1 MGKDTGFLEFE
12 KESPPLR
19 PVDERVRDF
28 KEYETFFPAE
38 DLQKQAGRCMECGV
52 PFCHMGCPLGNM
64 IPDWNDL
71 VYRGHWKEALASLH
85 STNNFPEFTGRIC
98 PAPCEDDCVLN
109 EHYTLDAVEKQ
120 QKVNVVTIEEI
131 EKHIA
136 ERGWSEG
143 WIRPLP
149 PKKLTDR
156 QIAIVGS
163 GPAGLAAAQQLR
175 RAGHAVTVFEKD
187 DRIGGLLVYGIPDF
201 KLEKNIVSRR
211 VDQLRAE
218 GVEFRTG
225 VDVGE
230 DYSVE
235 ELRISF
241 DAILLATGAQHTRKL
256 LVDRSELEGVHYAMD
271 YLPQRNREVAG
282 DLIPE
287 EQRIEPGRKKTV
299 ILGGGFTAADC
310 LGNLNRQGAD
320 PRVHQFE
327 LVNMVPRPTPVHQ
340 EANPDC
346 RANILTE
353 SISGDSLGRVK
364 ALQAVNVEWKVE
376 TSGKSASRQVTMQRV
391 PGSEFSV
398 PADLILLA
406 MGFLGPKVEGL
417 LEGLGV
423 ELNVRG
429 ADKTSSPEQLIKMLK
444 NAQPMFDVYADDNFM
459 TSEEGVFVAGD
470 ANRGASIVVWA
481 IWEGREAARCIDKYL
496 MGTSS
501 LPTTPQAEVLI

>member
-38 DLQKQAGRCMECGV
+38 DLQKQAGRCMDCGV

-143 WIRPLP
+143 WIKPLP

-225 VDVGE
+225 VNVGV

-256 LVDRSELEGVHYAMD
+256 LVDGSELEGVHYAMD

-376 TSGKSASRQVTMQRV
+376 TSGKSSSQQVTMQRV

-481 IWEGREAARCIDKYL
+481 IWEGREAALCIDKYL

>member
-38 DLQKQAGRCMECGV
+38 DLQKQAGRCMDCGV

-143 WIRPLP
+143 WIKPLP

-225 VDVGE
+225 VNVGV

-235 ELRISF
+235 ELRINF
-241 DAILLATGAQHTRKL
+241 DAILLATGAQHARKL
-256 LVDRSELEGVHYAMD
+256 LVDGSELEGVHYAMD

-444 NAQPMFDVYADDNFM
+444 NAQPMFDVYADDNYM

-481 IWEGREAARCIDKYL
+481 IWEGREAALCIDKYL

>member
-38 DLQKQAGRCMECGV
+38 DLQKQAGRCMDCGV

-71 VYRGHWKEALASLH
+71 VYHGHWKEALASLH

-225 VDVGE
+225 VNVGV

-256 LVDRSELEGVHYAMD
+256 LVDGSELEGVHYAMD

-287 EQRIEPGRKKTV
+287 GQRIEPGRKKTV

-376 TSGKSASRQVTMQRV
+376 TSGESASRQVTMQRV

-481 IWEGREAARCIDKYL
+481 IWEGRAAARCIDKYL

>member
-38 DLQKQAGRCMECGV
+38 DLQKQAGRCMDCGV

-225 VDVGE
+225 VNVGV

-235 ELRISF
+235 ELLISF

-256 LVDRSELEGVHYAMD
+256 LVDGSELEGVHYAMD

>member
-38 DLQKQAGRCMECGV
+38 DLQKQAGRCMDCGV

-225 VDVGE
+225 VNVGV

-256 LVDRSELEGVHYAMD
+256 QVDGSELEGVHYAMD

>member
-38 DLQKQAGRCMECGV
+38 DLQKQAGRCMDCGV

-149 PKKLTDR
+149 PKKLTDQ

-225 VDVGE
+225 VNVGVN
-230 DYSVE
+230 YSVE

-256 LVDRSELEGVHYAMD
+256 LVDGSELEGVHYAMD

>member
-38 DLQKQAGRCMECGV
+38 DLQKQAGRCMDCGV

-225 VDVGE
+225 VNVGV

-235 ELRISF
+235 ELLISF

-256 LVDRSELEGVHYAMD
+256 LVDGSELEGVHYAMD

-310 LGNLNRQGAD
+310 LGNLNRQGVD